1 MNCIQKIPS
10 PSGRG
15 LTTFIDTGTSRLIY
29 GWLAF
34 AISSL
39 VFAGMFAFLV
49 VMART
54 PVILELFPGSDYVRV
69 ALVGHVVLSFVI
81 WFLAFKGLLWT
92 LTSTVM
98 LDARQYSIKAG
109 WSGLILSIFGTIL
122 VIASAVFGLGKPQ
135 FVNYVPV
142 LSHPVFYSGLIL
154 LFSGITVTVV
164 NTLLTIFKAWRGK
177 SYRGSFPVLTFGM
190 LVAGIAVLS
199 AFACF
204 GLSWYFQTSGT
215 DANAVLDLESLFWGG
230 GHILQFANTIALVTA
245 WLFLTIIVFRN
256 FPLKDVYAKIL
267 FGIYLIFI
275 LPAPVFYFIY
285 DISSHEYKNAFTAI
299 MKYGLGPSTGV
310 FALAI
315 LIAISSKGIK
325 QLPWNKPEFS
335 SLVLSMFLFA
345 LGGAISFTIGGYN
358 TKIPSHY
365 HGVIGGVTLAFM
377 GLTNYILGIL
387 NREVYRKRIAS
398 LYPYVYGIGQ
408 TLFVIGMF
416 WAGSHGVARKTFG
429 AEQNLNSTVKIIGMA
444 IVGIGGL
451 IAIAGGILFIIHSS
465 GTLLQN
471 GRQLRV
477 ETREDIELALQ
488 GPAGLTIQD

>member
-1 MNCIQKIPS
+1 M
-10 PSGRG
+10 
-15 LTTFIDTGTSRLIY
+15 
-29 GWLAF
+29 
-34 AISSL
+34 
-39 VFAGMFAFLV
+39 
-49 VMART
+49 
-54 PVILELFPGSDYVRV
+54 

-109 WSGLILSIFGTIL
+109 WSGLILSVLGTIL
-122 VIASAVFGLGKPQ
+122 VIVSAVFGLGKPQ

-142 LSHPVFYSGLIL
+142 LSHPAFYSGLIL

-164 NTLLTIFKAWRGK
+164 NTLLTVLKAWREK
-177 SYRGSFPVLTFGM
+177 SYHAGFPVLTFGM

-204 GLSWYFQTSGT
+204 GLSWYFQTSGAG
-215 DANAVLDLESLFWGG
+215 ANAVLNLESLFWGG

-245 WLFLTIIVFRN
+245 WLFLTIIVFRK
-256 FPLKDVYAKIL
+256 FPLRDVYAKIL

-299 MKYGLGPSTGV
+299 MQYGLGPSTGV

-315 LIAISSKGIK
+315 LITIFSKGIK

-365 HGVIGGVTLAFM
+365 HGVIGGVTLSFM

-387 NREVYRKRIAS
+387 NREVYRKKDCILISIRIRYRS
-398 LYPYVYGIGQ
+398 DTVCHRYVLGRLAWCGQ
-408 TLFVIGMF
+408 
-416 WAGSHGVARKTFG
+416 K
-429 AEQNLNSTVKIIGMA
+429 
-444 IVGIGGL
+444 
-451 IAIAGGILFIIHSS
+451 
-465 GTLLQN
+465 
-471 GRQLRV
+471 
-477 ETREDIELALQ
+477 DIRRRSESE
-488 GPAGLTIQD
+488 

>member
-1 MNCIQKIPS
+1 MGAEMKIEVNH
-10 PSGRG
+10 RY
-15 LTTFIDTGTSRLIY
+15 IDAGTSRLIY

-34 AISSL
+34 AVSSL
-39 VFAGMFAFLV
+39 IFAGLFAFLV

-54 PVILELFPGSDYVRV
+54 PVILELFPRTDYVRV

-98 LDARQYSIKAG
+98 LKTRQYSATAG
-109 WSGLILSIFGTIL
+109 WTGLILSVAGTLFI
-122 VIASAVFGLGKPQ
+122 IAAAVFGLGDPQ

-154 LFSGITVTVV
+154 LFAGITVTVL
-164 NTLLTIFKAWRGK
+164 NTLLTVLKAWRNN
-177 SYRGSFPVLTFGM
+177 SYHGSFPALTFGM
-190 LVAGIAVLS
+190 MIAGIAVLS

-204 GLSWYFQTSGT
+204 GLSWFFQISGAQNNT
-215 DANAVLDLESLFWGG
+215 ALNLESLFWGG

-245 WLFLTIIVFRN
+245 WLFLSLIVFRS
-256 FPLKDVYAKIL
+256 FPLRDVYVKLL
-267 FGIYLIFI
+267 FAIYLIFI

-285 DISSHEYKNAFTAI
+285 DISSYEYKNAFTAI
-299 MKYGLGPSTGV
+299 MQYGLGPSTAV

-315 LIAISSKGIK
+315 FVAVYMRGIK
-325 QLPWNKPEFS
+325 QLPWDKPEFS

-345 LGGAISFTIGGYN
+345 LGGVISFTIGGYN

-365 HGVIGGVTLAFM
+365 HGVIGGVTLSFM

-387 NREVYRKRIAS
+387 NKKVSRKRLAS
-398 LYPYVYGIGQ
+398 LYPYVYGAGQ

-429 AEQNLNSTVKIIGMA
+429 ADQNLNSTVKIIGMA
-444 IVGIGGL
+444 VVGIGGV
-451 IAIAGGILFIIHSS
+451 IAIAGGILFIIHSVN
-465 GTLLQN
+465 TLLQN
-471 GRQLRV
+471 HRHIGV
-477 ETREDIELALQ
+477 EAGEDIKLVLE
-488 GPAGLTIQD
+488 

>member
-1 MNCIQKIPS
+1 MNCTQKIPS

-54 PVILELFPGSDYVRV
+54 PVILELFPGTDYVRV

-109 WSGLILSIFGTIL
+109 WSGLILSILGTIL

-142 LSHPVFYSGLIL
+142 LSHPAFYSGLIL
-154 LFSGITVTVV
+154 LFS
-164 NTLLTIFKAWRGK
+164 
-177 SYRGSFPVLTFGM
+177 
-190 LVAGIAVLS
+190 GIAVLS

-204 GLSWYFQTSGT
+204 GLSWYFQTSGGG
-215 DANAVLDLESLFWGG
+215 ANAVLNLESLFWGG

-245 WLFLTIIVFRN
+245 WLFLTIIVFRK

-299 MKYGLGPSTGV
+299 MQYGLGPSTGV

-387 NREVYRKRIAS
+387 NREVYRKWIAS

-416 WAGSHGVARKTFG
+416 WAGSHGVARKTFW
-429 AEQNLNSTVKIIGMA
+429 AYQNLNSSVKIIGMA

-451 IAIAGGILFIIHSS
+451 IAIAGGILFIIHSA
-465 GTLLQN
+465 GALLQN

-488 GPAGLTIQD
+488 GRAGLTIQD

>member
-1 MNCIQKIPS
+1 MDINK
-10 PSGRG
+10 
-15 LTTFIDTGTSRLIY
+15 TTFIDTGTSRLIY

-34 AISSL
+34 AVSSL
-39 VFAGMFAFLV
+39 VFAGMFALLV

-54 PVILELFPGSDYVRV
+54 PFILKFFPGSDYVRV

-98 LDARQYSIKAG
+98 LDTRLYSTKAG
-109 WSGLILSIFGTIL
+109 WTGLFISVVGTL
-122 VIASAVFGLGKPQ
+122 FVIASAVFGFGAPQ

-142 LSHPVFYSGLIL
+142 LSHPIFYSGLIL
-154 LFSGITVTVV
+154 LFSGITVTVL
-164 NTLLTIFKAWRGK
+164 NTLLTVWKAWREK

-190 LVAGIAVLS
+190 ITAGISVLS

-204 GLSWYFQTSGT
+204 GLSWYFQTTGT
-215 DANAVLDLESLFWGG
+215 ANSASLNLESIFWGG

-245 WLFLTIIVFRN
+245 WLFLSLSVFRS
-256 FPLKDVYAKIL
+256 FPLRDVYAKIL
-267 FGIYLIFI
+267 FAVYLIFI
-275 LPAPVFYFIY
+275 LPAPAFYFIY
-285 DISSHEYKNAFTAI
+285 DISSYEYKNAFTAV
-299 MKYGLGPSTGV
+299 MQYGLGPSTGI
-310 FALAI
+310 FALTI
-315 LIAISSKGIK
+315 LIAISSKGLK
-325 QLPWNKPEFS
+325 GLPWNKPEFS
-335 SLVLSMFLFA
+335 SLILSMFLFA
-345 LGGAISFTIGGYN
+345 LGGVISFTIGGYN

-377 GLTNYILGIL
+377 GLTNYVLGIL
-387 NREVYRKRIAS
+387 DREVYSRRIAS
-398 LYPYVYGIGQ
+398 LYPYVYGVGQ

-451 IAIAGGILFIIHSS
+451 IAIAGGILFIIHSVN
-465 GTLLQN
+465 TLLRNGKQLQIEQN
-471 GRQLRV
+471 K
-477 ETREDIELALQ
+477 DIELAVE
-488 GPAGLTIQD
+488 